1 LETPNWRRTL
11 SRSSSLKDYERRLF
25 ADAIEHGEPVWG
37 EWERVQAARR
47 RLNRNFRIL
56 DFTGDGALGVYAVQ
70 LCSGVRS
77 AIELDQRSA
86 GEPGVALV
94 VLDYAG
100 LAVRRFMRHRNIK
113 PEHMRHYLG
122 GWGEQVK
129 EEIAHAFD
137 CPVWSLHQL
146 STEAASRS
154 PGCAPKLTDTAEARN
169 YVENMDF
176 GIFVGVPTTENL
188 CVAAMVKQRRMG
200 RMKEKIWQIDGEM
213 NRIIDVSTVWM
224 RTASNQIV
232 RRSDAALVISPEPG
246 ITADD
251 RGDIRSVSALF
262 GPSSSNGRRS
272 RSHVESGSVREAD

>member
-1 LETPNWRRTL
+1 
-11 SRSSSLKDYERRLF
+11 
-25 ADAIEHGEPVWG
+25 
-37 EWERVQAARR
+37 
-47 RLNRNFRIL
+47 
-56 DFTGDGALGVYAVQ
+56 
-70 LCSGVRS
+70 
-77 AIELDQRSA
+77 
-86 GEPGVALV
+86 
-94 VLDYAG
+94 
-100 LAVRRFMRHRNIK
+100 
-113 PEHMRHYLG
+113 
-122 GWGEQVK
+122 
-129 EEIAHAFD
+129 
-137 CPVWSLHQL
+137 
-146 STEAASRS
+146 
-154 PGCAPKLTDTAEARN
+154 
-169 YVENMDF
+169 MDF